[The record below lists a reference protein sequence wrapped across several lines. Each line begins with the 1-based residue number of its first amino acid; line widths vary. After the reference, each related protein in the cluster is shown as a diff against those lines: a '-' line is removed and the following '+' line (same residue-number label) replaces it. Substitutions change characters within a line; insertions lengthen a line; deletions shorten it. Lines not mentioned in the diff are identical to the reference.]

1 MCQPHWFHSPLR
13 CPTALEAVVARQQCP
28 SSHCTP
34 LPASVMRHTP
44 VCHMMRKL
52 VSRVIVSA
60 GFALVPAIAAA
71 QGPAPWPAQAP
82 ESPPPALAMDT
93 TQRAAPFAAFSIAAL
108 SLRDS
113 LVAMARA
120 QLGRRYVLG
129 GETPDRGFDCSGL
142 VKYLTAAL
150 NVRLPRTAA
159 QQASSGAAVA
169 KDTASLKPGDLLLF
183 GSGKRI
189 SHIGIYTGEGRF
201 IHASSAAGRVIES
214 VLLRPPGRR
223 IKPWRGVRRV
233 VTDSTATTVPADGG
247 PA

>member
-1 MCQPHWFHSPLR
+1 MCQPHEFHPPFRSFGSRIGSR
-13 CPTALEAVVARQQCP
+13 CASAIPVVTSQTFTA
-28 SSHCTP
+28 T
-34 LPASVMRHTP
+34 VMRHTQ
-44 VCHMMRKL
+44 VCHMMTKL

-60 GFALVPAIAAA
+60 GLALAPAIAAA
-71 QGPAPWPAQAP
+71 QAPAQAP
-82 ESPPPALAMDT
+82 DSPPPAVAIDT
-93 TQRAAPFAAFSIAAL
+93 ALRPTPFAAFSNAAL

-120 QLGRRYVLG
+120 QIGRRYVLG
-129 GETPDRGFDCSGL
+129 GETPERGFDCSGL

-150 NVRLPRTAA
+150 NVKLPRTAA
-159 QQASSGAAVA
+159 QQASSGDEIA

-189 SHIGIYTGEGRF
+189 SHIGIYTGQGRF
-201 IHASSAAGRVIES
+201 IHASSAAGRVVES
-214 VLLRPPGRR
+214 ALIRPPARR

-233 VTDSTATTVPADGG
+233 VTDSTVTVTPTGAG